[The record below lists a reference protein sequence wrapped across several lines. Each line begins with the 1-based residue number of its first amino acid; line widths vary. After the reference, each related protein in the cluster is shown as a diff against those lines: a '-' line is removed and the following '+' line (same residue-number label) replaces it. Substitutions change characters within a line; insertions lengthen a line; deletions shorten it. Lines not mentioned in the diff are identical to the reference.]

1 MSSAQ
6 LLAWWLG
13 RSNLC
18 GRTAV
23 TDARDACRSEAP
35 GLSSS
40 VNIGAFNLGN
50 AWEQLLVVR

>member
-6 LLAWWLG
+6 LLAWG
-13 RSNLC
+13 VGSCNLC

-23 TDARDACRSEAP
+23 TDARDACASEAP

-40 VNIGAFNLGN
+40 VNIGAFNLGMR
-50 AWEQLLVVR
+50 WEQLLVVR